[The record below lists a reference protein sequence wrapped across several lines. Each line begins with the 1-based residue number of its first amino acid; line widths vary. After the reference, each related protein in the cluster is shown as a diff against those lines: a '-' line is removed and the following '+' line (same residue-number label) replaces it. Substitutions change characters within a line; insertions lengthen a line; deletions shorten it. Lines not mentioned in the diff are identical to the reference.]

1 MTDEPRRHWQFTL
14 GATTYYSAADAA
26 KAIGRKMR
34 RQQRLIESQQARIDA
49 LERIIR
55 TRTEV
60 SGHNP
65 YGLSEADADLLRSI
79 IEDAP

>member
-1 MTDEPRRHWQFTL
+1 MDPTPENLAERLRQVDPEFPRELR
-14 GATTYYSAADAA
+14 AAAAD
-26 KAIGRKMR
+26 
-34 RQQRLIESQQARIDA
+34 RIDA

-65 YGLSEADADLLRSI
+65 YGLSDADADLLRSI
-79 IEDAP
+79 IEARNEDTK